1 MNKLH
6 SVTTY
11 VALVLFL
18 SFFSS
23 KVQADV
29 PVESSIESRLY
40 LMFQAEDSALQ
51 GLLPEPWR
59 VNAVSSGPSKG
70 ANLSVI
76 FIQTFVCDTPEGKPS
91 PSGGTARYVV
101 ITVQA
106 KNAQTGEES
115 TFVTRIY
122 TTDPARVPG
131 HYMNAVKADIRREF
145 SSKAENGELGTGSD
159 YWEMKD
165 SRGGIIKVRADY
177 NHTALNHVKW
187 ERTIRTNAAPE
198 LAFIYHVDQSSELLK
213 SSVTGADLLTNYNF
227 LSSVSEH
234 SGYLNDKLKLISVTE
249 IPSFSVHVTHP

>member
-6 SVTTY
+6 CVATW
-11 VALVLFL
+11 VALALFL

-23 KVQADV
+23 KVHAEV

-40 LMFQAEDSALQ
+40 LMFQADESALK
-51 GLLPEPWR
+51 GLLPEPWQ
-59 VNAVSSGPSKG
+59 VNAISNGPSKG

-91 PSGGTARYVV
+91 PSGGMARYVV

-122 TTDPARVPG
+122 TTDPDRVPG
-131 HYMNAVKADIRREF
+131 HYKNAVKADIRREL
-145 SSKAENGELGTGSD
+145 STKMENGEPGTGSD
-159 YWEMKD
+159 YWEMKEA
-165 SRGGIIKVRADY
+165 SGSIIKVRADY
-177 NHTALNHVKW
+177 KHTALNHIKW
-187 ERTIRTNAAPE
+187 ERTIRTTADPN
-198 LAFIYHVDQSSELLK
+198 LAFLYRVDQSSELLK

-227 LSSVSEH
+227 LSNVSEH
-234 SGYLNDKLKLISVTE
+234 NSYLNEKLKLVSVTE
-249 IPSFSVHVTHP
+249 IPCFSVRVAHP